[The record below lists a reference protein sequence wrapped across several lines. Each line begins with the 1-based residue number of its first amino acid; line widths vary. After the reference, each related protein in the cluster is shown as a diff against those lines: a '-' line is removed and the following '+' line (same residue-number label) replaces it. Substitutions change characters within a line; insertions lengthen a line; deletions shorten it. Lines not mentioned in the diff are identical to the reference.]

1 MKKYIF
7 ITIIGLSLTLGG
19 VAFAADLNLDA
30 YGTFSNVEIVQK
42 TIYLHKGWNL
52 AQGFAGTEWIT
63 GGVDLEKNNIKAIFA
78 LNPLNKKYVRFYPDP
93 EKNNISDLRSITQLA
108 YWVYSDKD
116 GTIDY
121 KMAKQDTLKFT
132 WPAGW
137 NIISI
142 APEFIGKSLDDVKG
156 NCVIE
161 KIYWWSPR
169 EQQYIDVLK
178 DFSKVT
184 VSDNN
189 IGTGLVLKLLSGCNL
204 GVSKNNNITPPPQLP
219 N

>member
-52 AQGFAGTEWIT
+52 AQGFAGREWIT

-142 APEFIGKSLDDVKG
+142 APEFIGKSLDDIKALMA
-156 NCVIE
+156 
-161 KIYWWSPR
+161 
-169 EQQYIDVLK
+169 LK
-178 DFSKVT
+178 A
-184 VSDNN
+184 
-189 IGTGLVLKLLSGCNL
+189 LNL
-204 GVSKNNNITPPPQLP
+204 GGIITGKAIYEGTLDITEAFKLC
-219 N
+219 